1 LRNEE
6 RRNRKVESNKIVVM
20 GSVACI
26 EEVWRRKGGKGKEK
40 KIRKKWEQDF
50 CQI

>member
-6 RRNRKVESNKIVVM
+6 RRNRKVESNEIVVM

-26 EEVWRRKGGKGKEK
+26 EEVWRGKVEKGK
-40 KIRKKWEQDF
+40 RKR
-50 CQI
+50 